1 MAEGISQIVA
11 SLEKQKQSIEK
22 ALAALRE
29 LDGTPAGMPRRGR
42 PRGSGA
48 AAPAAKQSRR
58 GRISPEGRRRLAEA
72 MRRRW
77 AVKRAGSAVKKAAK
91 KKAT

>member
-1 MAEGISQIVA
+1 MAEGLSQIIA
-11 SLEKQKQSIEK
+11 GLERQKASIER
-22 ALAALRE
+22 ALEALRE
-29 LDGTPAGMPRRGR
+29 VGEGASAPRRGR

-48 AAPAAKQSRR
+48 APAAKKSRR

-77 AVKRAGSAVKKAAK
+77 AVKRAASTARKARKKAA
-91 KKAT
+91 

>member
-42 PRGSGA
+42 PRGSA

>member
-1 MAEGISQIVA
+1 MAESISQIIA
-11 SLEKQKQSIEK
+11 SLERQRESIEK

-29 LDGTPAGMPRRGR
+29 VEGAAGAPRRGR

-48 AAPAAKQSRR
+48 APATKQSRR
-58 GRISPEGRRRLAEA
+58 GRISPEGRKRLAEA

-77 AVKRAGSAVKKAAK
+77 AVKRASATARKAARKKAA
-91 KKAT
+91 